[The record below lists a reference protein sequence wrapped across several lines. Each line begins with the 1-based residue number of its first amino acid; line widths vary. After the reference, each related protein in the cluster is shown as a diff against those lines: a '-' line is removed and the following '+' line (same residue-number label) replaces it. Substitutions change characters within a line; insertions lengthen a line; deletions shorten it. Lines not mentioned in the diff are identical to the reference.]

1 MSPSKQGFTK
11 PLRVSEILYLFL
23 VALSFYLLLAS
34 RAGEARTVWEV
45 LHPAFI
51 PTLFVATSLLLT
63 ILLTSEK
70 VSHKLLFIIVHS
82 ILMHS
87 LFSIVFPAGDLSG
100 QQMALGRIRPVYD
113 NAVLYGMHAW
123 PIESIPFRV
132 YEWFRGISFQAA
144 LSVGFARMFSID
156 IFWVH
161 LFLVP
166 VLGGVFTPIA
176 VYLTT
181 YTFTNSEK
189 VAVLASLLLSAFP
202 YATYFGAISVPN
214 SLGFIFFFFS
224 LYFMLKNLDSSDSK
238 TTFLM
243 LAFSFFSLLSHNLT
257 GVISFSLLFLSLAFK
272 SYRGEKSSSITAK
285 ASLVA
290 SFIFCASLL
299 PFSFIYLRLFRAGTY
314 TAFALD
320 KFYELPL
327 EEIAGLFLI
336 GELTY
341 SFNLET
347 ILLVV
352 IGPALALLYIIYRLY
367 RLKKNPT
374 AEFRIHLLFLSAAF
388 LMILVDYRIL
398 KLFMEKLPLNE
409 ERLWV
414 FRDFIAA
421 PFVALAIYTA
431 GSSLKTFLKATS
443 LPTISLTSLKA
454 LPKRT
459 VLHVLS
465 LLFTLNF
472 TGLRALFK
480 RNFLRVLSLLFTL
493 NILISLVLG
502 GWITLSLSAAYP
514 QVAPLQTTWY
524 ELEAVKYI
532 EENTKEKYVVIGD
545 MWTIFAGEMIV
556 GIHNPRAYYFAE
568 YNKTGYDLFVNMKQE
583 PSPKWMLLA
592 MNYTDTTTAYFIVTE
607 PRLGTE
613 EYNRIVTQ
621 ALQNDIQV
629 YGVFGEGKLHV
640 FYYEK

>member
-1 MSPSKQGFTK
+1 MEPSRQGFTK
-11 PLRVSEILYLFL
+11 FLRIGEILYFFL
-23 VALSFYLLLAS
+23 VAFSFYSLLLS
-34 RAGEARTVWEV
+34 RTGEARTVWEV

-51 PTLFVATSLLLT
+51 PTLFVATSLLLA
-63 ILLTSEK
+63 ILLTPEK
-70 VSHKLLFIIVHS
+70 VAHKLLFIIIHS
-82 ILMHS
+82 ILIHS
-87 LFSIVFPAGDLSG
+87 LFSIVFLAGDLSG
-100 QQMALGRIRPVYD
+100 QQMFLGRIRLVYD
-113 NAVLYGMHAW
+113 NAVLHGW
-123 PIESIPFRV
+123 PPWPVETVQSLV
-132 YEWFRGISFQAA
+132 YEWFRGINFQAA
-144 LSVGFARMFSID
+144 LSVVFARMLSID
-156 IFWVH
+156 ILWIH

-166 VLGGVFTPIA
+166 VLWGVFTPIA

-181 YTFTNSEK
+181 YTFTKNKK

-214 SLGFIFFFFS
+214 SLGYIFFLYS
-224 LYFMLKNLDSSDSK
+224 LYFMLKNLDSNDSK
-238 TTFLM
+238 TRVLM
-243 LAFSFFSLLSHNLT
+243 LTFSFFSLLSHHLT
-257 GVISFSLLFLSLAFK
+257 GIISFSLLLLSLTFK
-272 SYRGEKSSSITAK
+272 SYRGEKSPSITAK
-285 ASLVA
+285 ISLVT
-290 SFIFCASLL
+290 SFILCASLL
-299 PFSFIYLRLFRAGTY
+299 PFSLIYLRLFRAGTY
-314 TAFALD
+314 TAFTLD

-341 SFNLET
+341 GFNLET
-347 ILLVV
+347 ILLNV
-352 IGPALALLYIIYRLY
+352 IGPALALLYMIYRLY

-388 LMILVDYRIL
+388 LMMLVDYRIL
-398 KLFMEKLPLNE
+398 KLFMERLPLNE

-421 PFVALAIYTA
+421 PFVALAIYAA

-443 LPTISLTSLKA
+443 LPTISLSSLKA

-465 LLFTLNF
+465 LIFTLNF
-472 TGLRALFK
+472 AGLRALCK
-480 RNFLRVLSLLFTL
+480 RNSLRILSMLFTL
-493 NILISLVLG
+493 NILIPLVLG

-545 MWTIFAGEMIV
+545 MWTIFAGEMIA
-556 GIHNPRAYYFAE
+556 GLNNPRAYYFGE
-568 YNKTGYDLFVNMKQE
+568 YNKTGYDLFVNMKQD
-583 PSPKWMLLA
+583 PSPQWMLLA

-621 ALQNDIQV
+621 ALQNGIQV
-629 YGVFGEGKLHV
+629 YGVFGEGKLYV